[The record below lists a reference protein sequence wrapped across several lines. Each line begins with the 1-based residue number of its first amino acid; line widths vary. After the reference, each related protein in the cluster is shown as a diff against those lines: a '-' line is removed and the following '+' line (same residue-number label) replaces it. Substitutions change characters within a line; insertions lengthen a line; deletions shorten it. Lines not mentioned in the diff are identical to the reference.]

1 MAERP
6 SARIVSPTA
15 RPARERAPYAVL
27 RATLASDL
35 RPVEPPHA
43 MMEPL
48 TALSSMQQLPLSV
61 GIGNALSQFN
71 DRRAVEHVLGARGQG
86 RLYRIGVKLDF

>member
-6 SARIVSPTA
+6 SALIVGPTA
-15 RPARERAPYAVL
+15 GPAREKAPFAVL
-27 RATLASDL
+27 RASLASDL
-35 RPVEPPHA
+35 RPVEPPYPLV
-43 MMEPL
+43 EPL

-61 GIGNALSQFN
+61 GIGNALSHFG
-71 DRRAVEHVLGARGQG
+71 DRRAVEQVLGARCQG